1 MTKTLFVEK
10 YPNFAAFLMNYKS
23 IANRCLKKEDCDV
36 RNHQLSFNDYMIIIG
51 RETNV
56 KYKIFNA
63 IIEDMLNFII
73 ECFNDSNYRE
83 YDFLQD
89 VIKTSNAFNAKR
101 YTPKKVLELYFATYL
116 TPFIYNPI
124 KLMIWWNDRCFF
136 KNEEV
141 YHEANENY
149 VNIIKNFI

>member
-1 MTKTLFVEK
+1 MMTKTLFIEK

-23 IANRCLKKEDCDV
+23 IANRCLKKEYCDV
-36 RNHQLSFNDYMIIIG
+36 RNRQLSFNDYMVIIG

-73 ECFNDSNYRE
+73 ECFNDSKYRKNE
-83 YDFLQD
+83 FLQD
-89 VIKTSNAFNAKR
+89 VIKMNKEFNAKP
-101 YTPKKVLELYFATYL
+101 PKKVLELYFAAYM

-124 KLMIWWNDRCFF
+124 KLMIWWENRCFF